1 MARVDLTASVNLF
14 PGLPAMLDLS
24 PLLRL
29 PRPELAAA
37 LIQQFPETVGSPDQG
52 GSAAADVL
60 WARGG
65 RVAALEQLASMDP
78 VDYGR
83 TRNHVSGA
91 VTRLSPW
98 LRHGVLSLA
107 EVRDAA
113 LARVRRSEDAA
124 KLISELGWRDY
135 WQQVYG
141 VVGDRIREPIEVPAR
156 TARSAVVLEEV
167 PPDVLAAQTGM
178 HCIDAFVEKLHR
190 TGWLHNHERM
200 WLASWLVH
208 VRGVRWQAGAD
219 WFLAH
224 LIDGDPASNHLS
236 WQWVA
241 GTFSAKPY
249 LFNRENLEAFTNG
262 VHCQPCGLRGVCSVE
277 GSYDELAARWFAAC
291 PPIPREPLRIRP
303 RLDAAIAHAAS
314 ALSPLVWLTL
324 DSVAATSPAVTAH
337 PEAPRVFLIDP
348 EWIATERPSLNR
360 LLFLFECLA
369 DVPRVEVVL
378 GDPRHSIHERAR
390 AHGCDCVVLTET
402 PCPRVRRTA
411 AAIQTVPEVAAA
423 DRANLPVVMIPWPR
437 FCDRSTVRDLGRFSR
452 YWQQVSSSA
461 MKPTR
466 PE

>member
-1 MARVDLTASVNLF
+1 
-14 PGLPAMLDLS
+14 MLDLS
-24 PLLRL
+24 HLLRV

-37 LIQQFPETVGSPDQG
+37 LAEQFSEAVGVSSWDSIG
-52 GSAAADVL
+52 AAASL

-65 RVAALEQLASMDP
+65 RVAALEQVAGVEP
-78 VDYGR
+78 EAYGR

-113 LARVRRSEDAA
+113 LARVQRPDDAA

-135 WQQVYG
+135 WQQVYA
-141 VVGDRIREPIEVPAR
+141 VVGDRIHVPMESPAQNSR
-156 TARSAVVLEEV
+156 MPAVDAM
-167 PPDVLAAQTGM
+167 PPDVLGAQTGM

-190 TGWLHNHERM
+190 SGWLHNHERM

-208 VRGVRWQAGAD
+208 VRGVRWQVGAD
-219 WFLAH
+219 WFLSH

-249 LFNRENLEAFTNG
+249 IFNRENLETFTDG
-262 VHCQPCGLRGVCSVE
+262 VHCHPCGLRGVCSVE
-277 GSYDELAARWFAAC
+277 GSYEELAARWFGAE
-291 PPIPREPLRIRP
+291 PSTPRAPLRIRP
-303 RLDAAIAHAAS
+303 QPAIAMTHAATGQAPPAS
-314 ALSPLVWLTL
+314 RPLVWLTL
-324 DSVAATSPAVTAH
+324 DSVAATSPAAAAH
-337 PEAPRVFLIDP
+337 PEAPRIFLIDP

-369 DVPRVEVVL
+369 DVPRVEVFL

-390 AHGCDCVVLTET
+390 AHGCDGVVLAET

-411 AAIQTVPEVAAA
+411 AAIQTVPADPAA
-423 DRANLPVVMIPWPR
+423 DGASLPVVTLPWPR
-437 FCDRSTVRDLGRFSR
+437 FCDRSTVKDLGRFSR
-452 YWQQVSSSA
+452 YWQQVGSSA
-461 MKPTR
+461 MKPTHAT
-466 PE
+466 